1 MLIFLNSSSQSK
13 WVILTCCLYCDIK
26 LSKQSFAKR
35 LIEDLFLF
43 YLFVYSF
50 ILFTASLDY
59 RLPVERKELTCWTI
73 ECHVEKNVCYQLQ
86 QGYLAYMPHVNQCDL
101 QVQTIWK
108 YHYGRNV
115 PHGFHKG
122 GRALIFSFTLKSITP
137 MTVIPQLQEDI
148 AIVII
153 KWFCWMSDRT
163 VPTEKAGMVKR
174 HIILVE
180 KKFTPKTLESYS
192 ESWTNLKPESPWTE
206 NALEKLWGDDNL
218 SSQPRSHGNRIPVIF
233 LTTTE
238 LANAGNLPRDA
249 VLGKFP
255 K

>member
-1 MLIFLNSSSQSK
+1 MYL
-13 WVILTCCLYCDIK
+13 CLLYDIK

-43 YLFVYSF
+43 YLLIYSF
-50 ILFTASLDY
+50 ILLTARLDY
-59 RLPVERKELTCWTI
+59 RLPVERKELRCWTI
-73 ECHVEKNVCYQLQ
+73 ECHVEKNVCYWLE
-86 QGYLAYMPHVNQCDL
+86 QGYPANMSHVNQCYL

-108 YHYGRNV
+108 YNYGKNV
-115 PHGFHKG
+115 LHGFHKG
-122 GRALIFSFTLKSITP
+122 GRVLIFSFTLKSITP
-137 MTVIPQLQEDI
+137 VTAVPQLQEDI
-148 AIVII
+148 ANVIK

-163 VPTEKAGMVKR
+163 VPTEKAGMIKR

-180 KKFTPKTLESYS
+180 NKFILKTLESYS

-206 NALEKLWGDDNL
+206 SALEKLCGDDNL
-218 SSQPRSHGNRIPVIF
+218 SSQPRSHGTRIPVIF

-238 LANAGNLPRDA
+238 LANAGNLPGDSG
-249 VLGKFP
+249 LGKFP